1 MLALGPGFRRGDE
14 WGDGVMIEINGEAYA
29 VKGPLLLR
37 WSHGGYMGAMRRTAT
52 LRARL
57 LTPPAIVRILAAGYK
72 PRWHGSALTGD
83 WA

>member
-1 MLALGPGFRRGDE
+1 
-14 WGDGVMIEINGEAYA
+14 MIEIDGDAYA

-37 WSHGGYMGAMRRTAT
+37 WSHGGYVDALPRKASMRG
-52 LRARL
+52 RL
-57 LTPPAIVRILAAGYK
+57 LTPPSILRILASGYT